1 MLKVII
7 FEVKM
12 FLYMLRVLYRNINK
26 CLLFGIKSRN
36 FFRNILWRN
45 YGSVYLLWE
54 KEIKVVIDLFIVK
67 EIIDFYDMYLLDM
80 DGIFWGID
88 YYSFILGILKVIEFL
103 RK

>member
-1 MLKVII
+1 M
-7 FEVKM
+7 
-12 FLYMLRVLYRNINK
+12 
-26 CLLFGIKSRN
+26 
-36 FFRNILWRN
+36 
-45 YGSVYLLWE
+45 
-54 KEIKVVIDLFIVK
+54 IDLFKVK